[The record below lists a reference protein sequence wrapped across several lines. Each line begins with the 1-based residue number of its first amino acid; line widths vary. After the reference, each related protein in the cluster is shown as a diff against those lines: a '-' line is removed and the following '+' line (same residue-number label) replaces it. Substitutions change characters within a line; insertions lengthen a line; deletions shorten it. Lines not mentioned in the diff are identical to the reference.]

1 MDDKW
6 IKLIPAIDLIDGK
19 CVRLTK
25 GDYGQVKT
33 YGEHPVEVAKHFADM
48 GFKRLHVVD
57 LDGAKVGHMVNIKV
71 VGEIVHETNLVVDL
85 GGGIQSDDDIRRAFD
100 NGVEMVTIGSV
111 AVKCR
116 ELFLDWLHHFGAEH
130 IILGADVRNGQ
141 IAING
146 SQENSA
152 ISLLP
157 FLSTYIDEG
166 IKYVLCTDISKDGML
181 EGPAFDLYKEILE
194 IFPQLQLIASGGISS
209 IADIR
214 KLEQMGVS
222 EVVFGKAIYEGILDL
237 KQLLA

>member
-1 MDDKW
+1 MVDKW

-33 YGEHPVEVAKHFADM
+33 YDEQPVEVAKRFADM

-57 LDGAKVGHMVNIKV
+57 LDGAKVGHTVNIKV
-71 VGEIVHETNLVVDL
+71 VGEIVRKTNLVVDF
-85 GGGIQSDDDIRRAFD
+85 GGGIQSDEDINRAFE

-116 ELFLDWLHHFGAEH
+116 ELFKDWLHRFGADH
-130 IILGADVRNGQ
+130 IILSADVRSGQ
-141 IAING
+141 IAVNG
-146 SQENSA
+146 WQENST
-152 ISLLP
+152 ISLFP
-157 FLSTYIDEG
+157 FLSTYIEEG
-166 IKYVLCTDISKDGML
+166 IKHVLCTDISKDGML
-181 EGPAFDLYKEILE
+181 KGPAFDLYKQILE
-194 IFPQLQLIASGGISS
+194 VFPRLQLIASGGISS

-214 KLEQMGVS
+214 KLEQMGVPA
-222 EVVFGKAIYEGILDL
+222 VVFGKAIYEGVLDL

>member
-1 MDDKW
+1 MDDKS

-33 YGEHPVEVAKHFADM
+33 YDEQPVEVAKRFADM

-57 LDGAKVGHMVNIKV
+57 LDGAKVGHTVNIKV
-71 VGEIVHETNLVVDL
+71 VGEIVRKTNLVVDF
-85 GGGIQSDDDIRRAFD
+85 GGGIQSDEDINRAFE
-100 NGVEMVTIGSV
+100 NGVEMITIGSV

-116 ELFLDWLHHFGAEH
+116 KLFKDWLHHFGADH
-130 IILGADVRNGQ
+130 IILGADVRSGQ
-141 IAING
+141 IAVNG
-146 SQENSA
+146 WQENSA
-152 ISLLP
+152 ISLFP

-166 IKYVLCTDISKDGML
+166 IKHVLCTDISKDGML
-181 EGPAFDLYKEILE
+181 KGPAFDLYKEILE
-194 IFPQLQLIASGGISS
+194 AFPQLQLIASGGISS

-214 KLEQMGVS
+214 KLEQMGVPA
-222 EVVFGKAIYEGILDL
+222 VVFGRAIYEGVLDL

>member
-1 MDDKW
+1 MDDKS

-33 YGEHPVEVAKHFADM
+33 YDEQPVEVAKRFADM

-57 LDGAKVGHMVNIKV
+57 LVNIKV
-71 VGEIVHETNLVVDL
+71 VGEIVRKTNLVVDF
-85 GGGIQSDDDIRRAFD
+85 GGGIQSDEDINWAFE

-116 ELFLDWLHHFGAEH
+116 KLFKDWLHHFGADH
-130 IILGADVRNGQ
+130 IILGADVRSGQ
-141 IAING
+141 IAVNG
-146 SQENSA
+146 WQENSA
-152 ISLLP
+152 ISLFP
-157 FLSTYIDEG
+157 FLSTYIEEG
-166 IKYVLCTDISKDGML
+166 IKHVLCTDISKDGML
-181 EGPAFDLYKEILE
+181 KGPAFDLYKQILE
-194 IFPQLQLIASGGISS
+194 VFPRLQLIASGGISS

-214 KLEQMGVS
+214 KLEQMGVPA
-222 EVVFGKAIYEGILDL
+222 VVFGKAIYEGVLDL